1 MAIKVMI
8 VDDAMFMRNMISD
21 IFQGKKFGE
30 EDYEVVAEAENG
42 IEAVE
47 RYKEHMPDVVTM
59 DIVMPEMTGIE
70 ALKEIMQINADA
82 NVIMCSALGQDSLV
96 MEALDS
102 GAKDFIVKPFQPE
115 KVLDVVV
122 RILKDTRG
130 AAVGSSGRFSRPYGY
145 VQIQGSVYLGGKGA
159 SPGNQRLHS

>member
-1 MAIKVMI
+1 MAIKVLI
-8 VDDAMFMRNMISD
+8 VDDAMFMRNMIAE
-21 IFQGKKFGE
+21 IFNGKKYKE
-30 EDYEVVAEAENG
+30 EDYQVVAEAENG

-47 RYKEHMPDVVTM
+47 KYKEHSPDIVTM

-70 ALKEIMQINADA
+70 ALKEIMGMDSGA

-96 MEALDS
+96 MEALDA

-122 RILKDTRG
+122 RILDETRG
-130 AAVGSSGRFSRPYGY
+130 G
-145 VQIQGSVYLGGKGA
+145 
-159 SPGNQRLHS
+159 

>member
-1 MAIKVMI
+1 MAVKVLI
-8 VDDAMFMRNMISD
+8 VDDAMFMRNMIAE
-21 IFQGKKFGE
+21 IFNGKKYQE

-47 RYKEHMPDVVTM
+47 KYKEHNPDIVTM

-70 ALKEIMQINADA
+70 ALKEIMGMDSEA

-96 MEALDS
+96 MEALDA

-115 KVLDVVV
+115 KVLDVVI
-122 RILKDTRG
+122 RILDETRG
-130 AAVGSSGRFSRPYGY
+130 G
-145 VQIQGSVYLGGKGA
+145 
-159 SPGNQRLHS
+159 

>member
-1 MAIKVMI
+1 MAIKVLI
-8 VDDAMFMRNMISD
+8 VDDAMFMRNMIAE
-21 IFQGKKFGE
+21 IFNGKKYRE
-30 EDYEVVAEAENG
+30 EDYQVVGEAENG

-47 RYKEHMPDVVTM
+47 KYKEHDPDIVTM

-70 ALKEIMQINADA
+70 ALKEIMGMDSEA

-96 MEALDS
+96 MEALDA

-122 RILKDTRG
+122 RILDETR
-130 AAVGSSGRFSRPYGY
+130 SS
-145 VQIQGSVYLGGKGA
+145 
-159 SPGNQRLHS
+159 

>member
-1 MAIKVMI
+1 MAIKVLI
-8 VDDAMFMRNMISD
+8 VDDAMFMRNMIAE
-21 IFQGKKFGE
+21 IFNGKNYSGE
-30 EDYEVVAEAENG
+30 KYEVVAEAENG

-47 RYKEHMPDVVTM
+47 RYKEHTPDIVTM

-70 ALKEIMQINADA
+70 ALREIMHLNPAA

-96 MEALDS
+96 MEALDA

-122 RILKDTRG
+122 RILDETRG
-130 AAVGSSGRFSRPYGY
+130 A
-145 VQIQGSVYLGGKGA
+145 
-159 SPGNQRLHS
+159 

>member
-30 EDYEVVAEAENG
+30 EEYEVVAEAENG

-47 RYKEHMPDVVTM
+47 KYKEHMPDVVTM

-70 ALKEIMQINADA
+70 ALKEIMQINAGA

-130 AAVGSSGRFSRPYGY
+130 G
-145 VQIQGSVYLGGKGA
+145 
-159 SPGNQRLHS
+159 

>member
-1 MAIKVMI
+1 MAVKVLI
-8 VDDAMFMRNMISD
+8 VDDAMFMRNMIAE
-21 IFQGKKFGE
+21 IFNGKKYKE

-47 RYKEHMPDVVTM
+47 KYKEFGPDIVTM

-70 ALKEIMQINADA
+70 ALKEIMEADSEA

-96 MEALDS
+96 MEALDA

-122 RILKDTRG
+122 RILDETRG
-130 AAVGSSGRFSRPYGY
+130 G
-145 VQIQGSVYLGGKGA
+145 
-159 SPGNQRLHS
+159 

>member
-8 VDDAMFMRNMISD
+8 VDDAMFMRNMIGD
-21 IFQGKKFGE
+21 IFQGKKFADE
-30 EDYEVVAEAENG
+30 EYEVVAEAENG

-47 RYKEHMPDVVTM
+47 KYKEFRPDVVTM

-70 ALKEIMQINADA
+70 ALKEIIKIDEDA
-82 NVIMCSALGQDSLV
+82 KIIMCSALGQDSLV

-115 KVLDVVV
+115 RVLDVVV
-122 RILKDTRG
+122 RILTEAREFP
-130 AAVGSSGRFSRPYGY
+130 S
-145 VQIQGSVYLGGKGA
+145 
-159 SPGNQRLHS
+159 

>member
-1 MAIKVMI
+1 MAIKVLI
-8 VDDAMFMRNMISD
+8 VDDAMFMRNMIAE
-21 IFQGKKFGE
+21 IFNGKNYNGE
-30 EDYEVVAEAENG
+30 EYEVVAEAENG

-47 RYKEHMPDVVTM
+47 RYQEHTPDIVTM

-70 ALKEIMQINADA
+70 ALREIMNLNSAA

-96 MEALDS
+96 MEALDA

-122 RILKDTRG
+122 RILDETRG
-130 AAVGSSGRFSRPYGY
+130 A
-145 VQIQGSVYLGGKGA
+145 
-159 SPGNQRLHS
+159 

>member
-1 MAIKVMI
+1 MAVKVLI
-8 VDDAMFMRNMISD
+8 VDDAMFMRNMIAE
-21 IFQGKKFGE
+21 IFNGKKYKE
-30 EDYEVVAEAENG
+30 EDYQVVAEAENG

-47 RYKEHMPDVVTM
+47 KYKEHDPDIVTM

-70 ALKEIMQINADA
+70 ALKEIMEADSGA

-96 MEALDS
+96 MEALDA

-122 RILKDTRG
+122 RILDETRG
-130 AAVGSSGRFSRPYGY
+130 S
-145 VQIQGSVYLGGKGA
+145 
-159 SPGNQRLHS
+159 

>member
-1 MAIKVMI
+1 MAVKVLI
-8 VDDAMFMRNMISD
+8 VDDAMFMRNMIAE
-21 IFQGKKFGE
+21 IFNGKKYKE
-30 EDYEVVAEAENG
+30 EDYQVVAEAENG

-47 RYKEHMPDVVTM
+47 KYKEHSPDIVTM

-70 ALKEIMQINADA
+70 ALKEIMGMDTGA

-96 MEALDS
+96 MEALDA

-122 RILKDTRG
+122 RILDETRG
-130 AAVGSSGRFSRPYGY
+130 G
-145 VQIQGSVYLGGKGA
+145 
-159 SPGNQRLHS
+159 

>member
-47 RYKEHMPDVVTM
+47 KYKEHMPDVVTM

-70 ALKEIMQINADA
+70 ALKEIMQINAGA

-130 AAVGSSGRFSRPYGY
+130 G
-145 VQIQGSVYLGGKGA
+145 
-159 SPGNQRLHS
+159 

>member
-8 VDDAMFMRNMISD
+8 VDDAMFMRNMIGD
-21 IFQGKKFGE
+21 IFQGKKFADE
-30 EDYEVVAEAENG
+30 EYEVVAEAENG

-47 RYKEHMPDVVTM
+47 KYKEFRPDVVTM
-59 DIVMPEMTGIE
+59 DIVMHEMTGIE
-70 ALKEIMQINADA
+70 ALKEIIKIDEDA
-82 NVIMCSALGQDSLV
+82 RIIMCSALGQDSLV

-122 RILKDTRG
+122 RILTEAREQ
-130 AAVGSSGRFSRPYGY
+130 P
-145 VQIQGSVYLGGKGA
+145 Q
-159 SPGNQRLHS
+159 

>member
-1 MAIKVMI
+1 MAVKVLI
-8 VDDAMFMRNMISD
+8 VDDAMFMRNMIAE
-21 IFQGKKFGE
+21 IFNGKKYKE
-30 EDYEVVAEAENG
+30 EDYQVVAEAENG

-47 RYKEHMPDVVTM
+47 KYKEHSPDIVTM

-70 ALKEIMQINADA
+70 ALKEIMGMDSGA

-96 MEALDS
+96 MEALDA

-122 RILKDTRG
+122 RILDETRG
-130 AAVGSSGRFSRPYGY
+130 G
-145 VQIQGSVYLGGKGA
+145 
-159 SPGNQRLHS
+159 

>member
-8 VDDAMFMRNMISD
+8 VDDAMFMRNMIGD
-21 IFQGKKFGE
+21 IFQGKKFADE
-30 EDYEVVAEAENG
+30 EYEVVAEAENG

-47 RYKEHMPDVVTM
+47 KYKEFRPDVVTM

-70 ALKEIMQINADA
+70 ALKEIIKIDEDA
-82 NVIMCSALGQDSLV
+82 KIIMCSALGQDSLV

-115 KVLDVVV
+115 KVLDVVI
-122 RILKDTRG
+122 RILTEARENP
-130 AAVGSSGRFSRPYGY
+130 S
-145 VQIQGSVYLGGKGA
+145 
-159 SPGNQRLHS
+159 